1 MKCMFN
7 ILSNILI
14 DHICDLNQYWYCTIV
29 STSIHSSSIFL
40 DIVFIQGWQTYLV
53 FYSIQSH
60 YIDFKIPQMC
70 FIISSCEIHSQMN
83 PCSTNCIVQ
92 RREIFYSLFV
102 CKSCFDYSIFITFWD
117 FIKNL
122 GDPQEEKRSWRWM
135 TVISRGESYFARC
148 TKKKAYTAHGLM
160 EWLPSRAL
168 KIWRSWAFKPRM
180 REKCGC
186 TSLQMKLN
194 FQNLMFISVYLI
206 HLGNIS
212 KSSF

>member
-29 STSIHSSSIFL
+29 STSIHSLSIFL
-40 DIVFIQGWQTYLV
+40 DIAFIQGWQTYLV

-70 FIISSCEIHSQMN
+70 FIISSCEIHSQIN

-102 CKSCFDYSIFITFWD
+102 CKELLWLFNIYYILRFYYKSGGPTRRRNAHEDEWQSFLGAKAISHAVLKRRHIQLMDWWSD
-117 FIKNL
+117 F
-122 GDPQEEKRSWRWM
+122 PQGHWKFGVHERLNPECVRNVAAHHYRW
-135 TVISRGESYFARC
+135 
-148 TKKKAYTAHGLM
+148 
-160 EWLPSRAL
+160 
-168 KIWRSWAFKPRM
+168 
-180 REKCGC
+180 
-186 TSLQMKLN
+186 N
-194 FQNLMFISVYLI
+194 
-206 HLGNIS
+206 
-212 KSSF
+212 